1 MLPCVHI
8 HTHAHIQA
16 AFLHVNTYIH
26 TLLHACV
33 TTHMNKLIHTKE
45 WAYNNN
51 THNHDECIYIYIY
64 IQTHSHICVLT
75 QLYMDI
81 HKPTQK

>member
-1 MLPCVHI
+1 MLPHVHI

-45 WAYNNN
+45 WAYNSN
-51 THNHDECIYIYIY
+51 THNHDECIYI
-64 IQTHSHICVLT
+64 
-75 QLYMDI
+75 
-81 HKPTQK
+81 